1 MPIPIINAPRP
12 ARPAVASARFER
24 VILPHE
30 ASLYGPAY
38 QLTRNASDAEDLVQE
53 TLVRA
58 YSRFGSY
65 REDGSPR
72 AWLHTIMR
80 NLFINGWRKRSR
92 EPQQVSLDA
101 LPEAGAAAGS
111 TITKATGLDEG
122 GFLSTS
128 ARQAVASPERLVVSR
143 AESDALL
150 GAVRE
155 LAPEFRDVILLADV
169 RGLSYQE
176 IAERI
181 GVPIGT
187 VRSRLSRGRKRVQR
201 AVYAWQNLAAAAP
214 PRAAAPSRLPR
225 PAALPA

>member
-1 MPIPIINAPRP
+1 MSTPIGTTSRP
-12 ARPAVASARFER
+12 VLAAVRFEQ

-30 ASLYGPAY
+30 ASLHGPAY
-38 QLTRNASDAEDLVQE
+38 QLTRNTSDAEDLVQE

-58 YSRFGSY
+58 YSRFASY
-65 REDGSPR
+65 RDDGSPR

-80 NLFINGWRKRSR
+80 NLFINGWRKRNR

-101 LPEAGAAAGS
+101 LPEAGAAAASLGMKTS
-111 TITKATGLDEG
+111 SANEASL
-122 GFLSTS
+122 LSS
-128 ARQAVASPERLVVSR
+128 AARQAVASPERLVLSR

-155 LAPEFRDVILLADV
+155 LPHEFRDVILLADV

-176 IAERI
+176 IADRM

-201 AVYAWQNLAAAAP
+201 AVYAWQNLAAAP
-214 PRAAAPSRLPR
+214 PAV
-225 PAALPA
+225 LPA

>member
-1 MPIPIINAPRP
+1 MPSSL
-12 ARPAVASARFER
+12 VTARFEQ

-30 ASLYGPAY
+30 DSLHGPAY

-58 YSRFGSY
+58 YSRFASY
-65 REDGSPR
+65 RDDGSPR

-101 LPEAGAAAGS
+101 LPDSGAAAGS
-111 TITKATGLDEG
+111 TSTKTISSSAHEASL
-122 GFLSTS
+122 FSTA
-128 ARQAVASPERLVVSR
+128 ARQSVASPERLVLSR

-155 LAPEFRDVILLADV
+155 LPHEFRDVILLADV

-176 IAERI
+176 IADRM

-201 AVYAWQNLAAAAP
+201 AVYAWQNHAAAP
-214 PRAAAPSRLPR
+214 TSGLPL
-225 PAALPA
+225 PVVLPA

>member
-1 MPIPIINAPRP
+1 MPNPFIS
-12 ARPAVASARFER
+12 ASRSIVSTTRFEQ

-30 ASLYGPAY
+30 ASLHGPAY

-53 TLVRA
+53 TLLRA
-58 YSRFGSY
+58 YSRFASY
-65 REDGSPR
+65 RDDGSPR

-101 LPEAGAAAGS
+101 LPDAGASAASPITRSAGS
-111 TITKATGLDEG
+111 DEISL
-122 GFLSTS
+122 LSTS
-128 ARQAVASPERLVVSR
+128 ARQALASPERVVLSR

-155 LAPEFRDVILLADV
+155 LPHEFRDVVLLADV

-176 IAERI
+176 IADRM

-201 AVYAWQNLAAAAP
+201 AVYAWQNLAAAPAP
-214 PRAAAPSRLPR
+214 T
-225 PAALPA
+225 ALPA

>member
-1 MPIPIINAPRP
+1 MSTSLAAFSP
-12 ARPAVASARFER
+12 ALPTPNTAARFER

-30 ASLYGPAY
+30 ASLHGPAY
-38 QLTRNASDAEDLVQE
+38 QLTRNTSDAEDLVQE
-53 TLVRA
+53 TLLRA

-65 REDGSPR
+65 RDDGSPR

-101 LPEAGAAAGS
+101 LPEAGAGGAKAAGP
-111 TITKATGLDEG
+111 DEAS
-122 GFLSTS
+122 LVSTS
-128 ARQAVASPERLVVSR
+128 ARQAAVSPERLVLSR

-155 LAPEFRDVILLADV
+155 LPHEFRDVILLADV

-176 IAERI
+176 IADRM

-201 AVYAWQNLAAAAP
+201 AVYAWQSLAA
-214 PRAAAPSRLPR
+214 
-225 PAALPA
+225 PAATLPA